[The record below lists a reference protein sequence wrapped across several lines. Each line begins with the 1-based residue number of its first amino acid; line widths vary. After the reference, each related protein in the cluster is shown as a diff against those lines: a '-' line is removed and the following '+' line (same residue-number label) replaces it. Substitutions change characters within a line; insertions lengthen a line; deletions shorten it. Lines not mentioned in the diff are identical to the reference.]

1 MCGRY
6 TLTASGDA
14 LREEFELTV
23 EPEIE
28 ARYNIAPTQE
38 AAIVRATPEG
48 RELSLVRWGLIPS
61 WAKDPS
67 IGNRMI
73 NARTETVAEKP
84 AFRAAFKRRRC
95 LVLADGFYEWQKQ
108 PDGSKQP
115 FYLHLK
121 GHQPFAIAGLWERWR
136 GRDSSEPALES
147 FTLITTEA
155 NALAAQVH
163 HRMPVIL
170 GREQR
175 ARWLDPDWSDRAP
188 LEELLQPYDP
198 AAMEIYPVSRLVN
211 SPRNDSPRCIE
222 PVNPVAS
229 QLSF

>member
-14 LREEFELTV
+14 LAEEFDLSR

-38 AAIVRATPEG
+38 VPVIRATPNG
-48 RELSLVRWGLIPS
+48 SELARLRWGLVPS

-73 NARTETVAEKP
+73 NARAETVAEKP
-84 AFRAAFKRRRC
+84 SFRAAFKRRRC
-95 LVLADGFYEWQKQ
+95 LVPANGFYEWQKLA
-108 PDGSKQP
+108 DGTKQP
-115 FYLHLK
+115 FHMRLK
-121 GHQPFAIAGLWERWR
+121 SRRPFAIAGLWERWQSKNPQESPL
-136 GRDSSEPALES
+136 DS

-155 NALAAQVH
+155 NALTEQVH

-170 GREQR
+170 SGPERR
-175 ARWLDPDWSDRAP
+175 TWLDPNQTDRTCLEDLLKPYAP
-188 LEELLQPYDP
+188 E
-198 AAMEIYPVSRLVN
+198 AMEIFPVSRFVN
-211 SPRNDSPRCIE
+211 RPQNDSPRCIE
-222 PVNPVAS
+222 AV
-229 QLSF
+229 

>member
-14 LREEFELTV
+14 LAEEFDLSR

-38 AAIVRATPEG
+38 VAVIRATPNG
-48 RELSLVRWGLIPS
+48 RELARLRWGLVPS

-73 NARTETVAEKP
+73 NARAETVAEKP
-84 AFRAAFKRRRC
+84 SFRAAFKRRRC
-95 LVLADGFYEWQKQ
+95 LVPADGFYEWQKLA
-108 PDGSKQP
+108 DGTKQP
-115 FYLHLK
+115 FHMRLK
-121 GHQPFAIAGLWERWR
+121 NRRPFAIAGLWERWQ
-136 GRDSSEPALES
+136 SEDPQEAPLDS

-155 NALAAQVH
+155 NALTEQVH

-170 GREQR
+170 SGPERR
-175 ARWLDPDWSDRAP
+175 TWLDPNQTDRTCLEDLLKPYAP
-188 LEELLQPYDP
+188 E
-198 AAMEIYPVSRLVN
+198 AMEIFPVSRFVN
-211 SPRNDSPRCIE
+211 RPRNDSPRCIE
-222 PVNPVAS
+222 AV
-229 QLSF
+229 